1 MSSEGNSVIFGSMA
15 TVTVL
20 SAGAVDAHFRGIAA
34 MRAAR
39 EEDRI
44 AELARDAEELGNL
57 AVQLS
62 QALAAERIKNENLTK
77 ALHQRQA
84 FIDRMRNRASQA
96 KAGDVL

>member
-1 MSSEGNSVIFGSMA
+1 MSNEGNNVVFGSMA
-15 TVTVL
+15 SVAVL
-20 SAGAVDAHFRGIAA
+20 SAGAVDAHFRGVAA

-44 AELARDAEELGNL
+44 HELARDAEELGNL

-62 QALAAERIKNENLTK
+62 QALAAERRKNESLRR

-84 FIDRMRNRASQA
+84 VIDRMRNRS
-96 KAGDVL
+96 

>member
-1 MSSEGNSVIFGSMA
+1 MSNEGNNVVFGSMA
-15 TVTVL
+15 SVALL
-20 SAGAVDAHFRGIAA
+20 SAGAVDAHFRGVAA

-44 AELARDAEELGNL
+44 NELARDAEELGNL

-62 QALAAERIKNENLTK
+62 QALAAERRKNESLRQ

-84 FIDRMRNRASQA
+84 IIERLRDRVS
-96 KAGDVL
+96 

>member
-15 TVTVL
+15 SVAVL
-20 SAGAVDAHFRGIAA
+20 SAGAVDAHFRGVAA

-62 QALAAERIKNENLTK
+62 QALAAERRKNESLRR

-84 FIDRMRNRASQA
+84 VIDRMRNRS
-96 KAGDVL
+96 